1 MKNKCCATA
10 WCALNADAQI
20 KAEPVMGIVQ
30 SSLAPISIIPK
41 HSGMTS
47 AKRPAAGFGLI
58 TRNTSKSNIVALA
71 HCGAAPCHS
80 SSLTRR

>member
-1 MKNKCCATA
+1 MQKCYATA

-20 KAEPVMGIVQ
+20 KSEPVMGIVQ
-30 SSLAPISIIPK
+30 SSSAPISIIPK

-71 HCGAAPCHS
+71 HCGAAPSHS
-80 SSLTRR
+80 TSLTRR